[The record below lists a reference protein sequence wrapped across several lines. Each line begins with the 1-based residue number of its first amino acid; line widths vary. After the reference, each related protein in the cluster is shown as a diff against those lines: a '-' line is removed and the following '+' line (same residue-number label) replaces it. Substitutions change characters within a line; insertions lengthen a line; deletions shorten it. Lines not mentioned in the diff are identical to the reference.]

1 MDGIL
6 LVDKP
11 AEWTSMDV
19 CAHLRGVL
27 HERHIG
33 HTGTL
38 DPNATGLLVVLAGR
52 CTKLAKTLENDAKEY
67 LARFRPGLS
76 TDTQDIWGNVLE
88 RSDAR
93 PGAEEIEAV
102 LGRFRGEILQLPP
115 MYSAIKIRG
124 KKLYEIARRG
134 GEVEREPRPVS
145 ISRLELL
152 EQDEAG
158 DWGLAITCSKGTY
171 IRTLCAD
178 IGRALGC
185 GGCMSALRRV
195 ACGSFRLAQ
204 AHTLEE
210 IRQDP
215 AGCMLP
221 PERFTEG
228 GQPSH
233 GR

>member
-11 AEWTSMDV
+11 STWTSMDV

-27 HERHIG
+27 HEKHIG

-38 DPNATGLLVVLAGR
+38 DPNATGLLVVLTGKG
-52 CTKLAKTLENDAKEY
+52 TKAAKYAENDAKEY
-67 LARFRPGLS
+67 VARMRLGTV
-76 TDTQDIWGNVLE
+76 TDTQDIWGTVLKQSGE
-88 RSDAR
+88 TRTR
-93 PGAEEIEAV
+93 EEIEAV
-102 LGRFRGEILQLPP
+102 LPGFRGPIMQLPP

-134 GEVEREPRPVS
+134 GDVEREPRP
-145 ISRLELL
+145 ITIHRLDVTD
-152 EQDEAG
+152 QNEAG
-158 DWGLAITCSKGTY
+158 DWGLEIECSKGTY

-178 IGRALGC
+178 IGEALGC

-195 ACGSFRLAQ
+195 RAGRFHISQ

-210 IRQDP
+210 IRSDP
-215 AGCMLP
+215 EAYILP
-221 PERFTEG
+221 LELITQG
-228 GQPSH
+228 GQTT
-233 GR
+233 

>member
-27 HERHIG
+27 HEKHIG

-38 DPNATGLLVVLAGR
+38 DPNATGLLVVLAGKG
-52 CTKLAKTLENDAKEY
+52 TKAAKYAENDAKEY
-67 LARFRPGLS
+67 IARLRLGVA

-88 RSDAR
+88 QKDGERGR
-93 PGAEEIEAV
+93 EQIEAV
-102 LGRFRGEILQLPP
+102 LEQFRGPILQLPP

-134 GEVEREPRPVS
+134 GSVEREPRP
-145 ISRLELL
+145 ITIYRLAVTDR
-152 EQDEAG
+152 DEAG
-158 DWGLAITCSKGTY
+158 DWGLEIECSKGTY

-178 IGRALGC
+178 ISAALGC
-185 GGCMSALRRV
+185 GGCISALRRV
-195 ACGSFRLAQ
+195 RAGRFTVDQ

-210 IRQDP
+210 IRSD
-215 AGCMLP
+215 
-221 PERFTEG
+221 PERYILPLELITQG
-228 GQPSH
+228 GQT
-233 GR
+233 

>member
-38 DPNATGLLVVLAGR
+38 DPNATGLLVVLTGKG
-52 CTKLAKTLENDAKEY
+52 TKAAKYAENDAKEY
-67 LARFRPGLS
+67 IARMRLGTV
-76 TDTQDIWGNVLE
+76 TDTQDIWGTVLQTNDGV
-88 RSDAR
+88 RTK
-93 PGAEEIEAV
+93 EEIEAV
-102 LGRFRGEILQLPP
+102 LDAFRGPIMQLPP

-134 GEVEREPRPVS
+134 GDVQREPRP
-145 ISRLELL
+145 ITIHRLAVTD
-152 EQDEAG
+152 QDEAG
-158 DWGLAITCSKGTY
+158 DWGLEIECSKGTY

-178 IGRALGC
+178 IGAALGC

-195 ACGSFRLAQ
+195 RAGKFTIDQ

-210 IRQDP
+210 IRANP
-215 AGCMLP
+215 EGYILP
-221 PERFTEG
+221 LELIIPGEQG
-228 GQPSH
+228 
-233 GR
+233 

>member
-27 HERHIG
+27 HEKHIG

-38 DPNATGLLVVLAGR
+38 DPNATGLLVVLTGKG
-52 CTKLAKTLENDAKEY
+52 TKAAKYAENDTKEY
-67 LARFRPGLS
+67 MARIRLGMR
-76 TDTQDIWGNVLE
+76 TDTQDIWGTVLE
-88 RSDAR
+88 EKTISCGRA
-93 PGAEEIEAV
+93 EIEAA
-102 LGRFRGEILQLPP
+102 LSAFRGQIMQLPP

-134 GEVEREPRPVS
+134 GDVEREPRPVT
-145 ISRLELL
+145 IFELELTD
-152 EQDEAG
+152 QDETG
-158 DWGLAITCSKGTY
+158 DWGLRIECSKGTY

-178 IGRALGC
+178 IGDAIGC
-185 GGCMSALRRV
+185 GGCMSALRRTR
-195 ACGSFRLAQ
+195 AGDFSIDE

-210 IRQDP
+210 IR
-215 AGCMLP
+215 AN
-221 PERFTEG
+221 PERYILPLERITG
-228 GQPSH
+228 KANPNG
-233 GR
+233 

>member
-27 HERHIG
+27 HEKHIG

-38 DPNATGLLVVLAGR
+38 DPNATGLLVVLTGKG
-52 CTKLAKTLENDAKEY
+52 TKAAKYAENDTKEY
-67 LARFRPGLS
+67 IARLRLGTV
-76 TDTQDIWGNVLE
+76 TDTQDIWGTVLE
-88 RSDAR
+88 HNGQTRTR
-93 PGAEEIEAV
+93 EQLEAV
-102 LGRFRGEILQLPP
+102 LEAFRGPIMQLPP

-134 GEVEREPRPVS
+134 GDVPRDPRPVT
-145 ISRLELL
+145 IHRLTVTD
-152 EQDEAG
+152 QDEAG
-158 DWGLAITCSKGTY
+158 DWGLEIACSKGTY

-178 IGRALGC
+178 IGAALGC

-195 ACGSFRLAQ
+195 RAGRFTIEQ

-210 IRQDP
+210 IRSDP
-215 AGCMLP
+215 EKFILP
-221 PERFTEG
+221 LELIVPG
-228 GQPSH
+228 GEND
-233 GR
+233 G

>member
-27 HERHIG
+27 HEKHIG

-38 DPNATGLLVVLAGR
+38 DPNATGLLVVLVGKG
-52 CTKLAKTLENDAKEY
+52 TKAAKYAENDAKEY
-67 LARFRPGLS
+67 AARLRLGTV
-76 TDTQDIWGNVLE
+76 TDTQDIWGTVIKSEQVTLD
-88 RSDAR
+88 RQA
-93 PGAEEIEAV
+93 IEAA
-102 LGRFRGEILQLPP
+102 LEGFRGPIMQLPP

-134 GEVEREPRPVS
+134 GDVQREPRPVT
-145 ISRLELL
+145 IHRLALT

-158 DWGLAITCSKGTY
+158 DWGLEIECSKGTY

-178 IGRALGC
+178 IGQALGC

-195 ACGSFRLAQ
+195 RAGRFTIDQ

-210 IRQDP
+210 IRTDP
-215 AGCMLP
+215 EGYILP
-221 PERFTEG
+221 LELIMNI
-228 GQPSH
+228 
-233 GR
+233 

>member
-11 AEWTSMDV
+11 QEWTSMDV

-38 DPNATGLLVVLAGR
+38 DPNATGLLVVLTGKG
-52 CTKLAKTLENDAKEY
+52 TKAAKYAENDTKEY
-67 LARFRPGLS
+67 HARLRLGLR
-76 TDTQDIWGNVLE
+76 TDTQDIWGTVLE
-88 RSDAR
+88 QNGATRSR
-93 PGAEEIEAV
+93 EELEAV
-102 LGRFRGEILQLPP
+102 LDRFRGDILQLPP

-134 GEVEREPRPVS
+134 GDVEREPRP
-145 ISRLELL
+145 ITIFRLEVTDI
-152 EQDEAG
+152 DENG
-158 DWGLAITCSKGTY
+158 DWGLVIECSKGTY

-178 IGRALGC
+178 IGDALGC
-185 GGCMSALRRV
+185 SGCMSALRRV
-195 ACGSFRLAQ
+195 RAGSFTIDE

-210 IRQDP
+210 IRANP
-215 AGCMLP
+215 EGYILP
-221 PERFTEG
+221 LSRITGKALE
-228 GQPSH
+228 H
-233 GR
+233 G

>member
-11 AEWTSMDV
+11 MEWTSMDV

-27 HERHIG
+27 HEKHIG

-38 DPNATGLLVVLAGR
+38 DPNATGLLVVLTGKG
-52 CTKLAKTLENDAKEY
+52 TKAAKYAENDVKEY
-67 LARFRPGLS
+67 AARMRLGTV
-76 TDTQDIWGNVLE
+76 TDTQDIWGTVLQANGQTRTRE
-88 RSDAR
+88 Q
-93 PGAEEIEAV
+93 IEAV
-102 LGRFRGEILQLPP
+102 LDGFRGPIMQLPP

-134 GEVEREPRPVS
+134 GDVERQPRPVT
-145 ISRLELL
+145 IHRLTLM
-152 EQDEAG
+152 EQDETG
-158 DWGLAITCSKGTY
+158 DWGLQIECSKGTY

-178 IGRALGC
+178 IGQALGC

-195 ACGSFRLAQ
+195 RAGRFTIDQ
-204 AHTLEE
+204 AHTLEQ

-215 AGCMLP
+215 QAYILP
-221 PERFTEG
+221 LELINQG
-228 GQPSH
+228 GQT
-233 GR
+233 

>member
-1 MDGIL
+1 MDGIV

-38 DPNATGLLVVLAGR
+38 DPNATGLLVVLTGKG
-52 CTKLAKTLENDAKEY
+52 TKAAKYAENDTKEY
-67 LARFRPGLS
+67 VARLRLGTA
-76 TDTQDIWGNVLE
+76 TDTQDIWGNVLAHSAADPS
-88 RSDAR
+88 R
-93 PGAEEIEAV
+93 EEIEAV
-102 LGRFRGEILQLPP
+102 LERFRGPILQLPP

-134 GEVEREPRPVS
+134 GDVERQPRP
-145 ISRLELL
+145 ITIFRLTLT

-158 DWGLAITCSKGTY
+158 DWGLEIECSKGTY

-178 IGRALGC
+178 IGEALGC

-195 ACGSFRLAQ
+195 RAGRFTIGQ
-204 AHTLEE
+204 AHTLEQ
-210 IRQDP
+210 IRSDP
-215 AGCMLP
+215 EGCMLP
-221 PERFTEG
+221 LELITQG
-228 GQPSH
+228 GQTV
-233 GR
+233 

>member
-38 DPNATGLLVVLAGR
+38 DPNATGLLVVLTGKG
-52 CTKLAKTLENDAKEY
+52 TKAAKYAENDTKEY
-67 LARFRPGLS
+67 IARLRLGVR
-76 TDTQDIWGNVLE
+76 TDTQDIWGTVLASGDVSLDRE
-88 RSDAR
+88 T
-93 PGAEEIEAV
+93 IESV
-102 LGRFRGEILQLPP
+102 LPRFRGDILQLPP

-134 GEVEREPRPVS
+134 GDVEREPRP
-145 ISRLELL
+145 ITIHRLELL
-152 EQDEAG
+152 DLDENG
-158 DWGLAITCSKGTY
+158 DWGLRVECSKGTY

-178 IGRALGC
+178 IGDALGC

-195 ACGSFRLAQ
+195 RAGSFTIDE

-210 IRQDP
+210 IRANP
-215 AGCMLP
+215 EGYILP
-221 PERFTEG
+221 LERITG
-228 GQPSH
+228 KADVH
-233 GR
+233 G

>member
-38 DPNATGLLVVLAGR
+38 DPNATGLLVVLTGKG
-52 CTKLAKTLENDAKEY
+52 TKAAKYAENDAKEY
-67 LARFRPGLS
+67 VARFRAGVR
-76 TDTQDIWGNVLE
+76 TDTQDIWGTVLE
-88 RSDAR
+88 RRQAE
-93 PGAEEIEAV
+93 PAAEEMEAA
-102 LGRFRGEILQLPP
+102 LARFRGDIMQLPP

-134 GEVEREPRPVS
+134 GDVQREPRPVT
-145 ISRLELL
+145 IFRLELL
-152 EQDEAG
+152 DRDETG
-158 DWGLAITCSKGTY
+158 DWGLRVECSKGTY

-178 IGRALGC
+178 IGDALGC

-195 ACGSFRLAQ
+195 RCGDFSISE
-204 AHTLEE
+204 AHTLED
-210 IRQDP
+210 IRSDP
-215 AGCMLP
+215 EGFILP
-221 PERFTEG
+221 LERITG
-228 GQPSH
+228 KVLTDDDK
-233 GR
+233 

>member
-11 AEWTSMDV
+11 MEWTSMDV

-38 DPNATGLLVVLAGR
+38 DPNATGLLVVLTGKG
-52 CTKLAKTLENDAKEY
+52 TKAAKYAENDAKEY
-67 LARFRPGLS
+67 AARMRLGVR
-76 TDTQDIWGNVLE
+76 TDTQDIWGTVLE
-88 RSDAR
+88 ENGGERTL
-93 PGAEEIEAV
+93 EQIEAV
-102 LGRFRGEILQLPP
+102 LDRFRGPIMQLPP

-134 GEVEREPRPVS
+134 GEVQREPRP
-145 ISRLELL
+145 ITIHRLAVTDR
-152 EQDEAG
+152 DEAG
-158 DWGLAITCSKGTY
+158 DWGLEIECSKGTY

-178 IGRALGC
+178 IGDALGC

-195 ACGSFRLAQ
+195 RAGRFTVDQ

-210 IRQDP
+210 IRSDP
-215 AGCMLP
+215 EKYILPLDLILPGGEAG
-221 PERFTEG
+221 G
-228 GQPSH
+228 
-233 GR
+233 

>member
-11 AEWTSMDV
+11 SEWTSMDV

-38 DPNATGLLVVLAGR
+38 DPNATGLLVVLTGKG
-52 CTKLAKTLENDAKEY
+52 TKAAKYAENDTKEY
-67 LARFRPGLS
+67 MARLRLGMR
-76 TDTQDIWGNVLE
+76 TDTQDIWGTVLE
-88 RSDAR
+88 RNGQTR
-93 PGAEEIEAV
+93 TREEIEAV
-102 LGRFRGEILQLPP
+102 LSDFRGDILQLPP

-134 GEVEREPRPVS
+134 GDVEREPRP
-145 ISRLELL
+145 ITIFRLELQ
-152 EQDEAG
+152 EPDEKG
-158 DWGLAITCSKGTY
+158 DWGLRIECSKGTY

-178 IGRALGC
+178 IGEALGC

-195 ACGSFRLAQ
+195 RCGKYTLEE

-210 IRQDP
+210 IRENP
-215 AGCMLP
+215 EGYILP
-221 PERFTEG
+221 LERITGKES
-228 GQPSH
+228 SH
-233 GR
+233 G

>member
-38 DPNATGLLVVLAGR
+38 DPNATGLLVVLVGKG
-52 CTKLAKTLENDAKEY
+52 TKAAKYAENDSKEY
-67 LARFRPGLS
+67 AARLRLGTV
-76 TDTQDIWGNVLE
+76 TDTQDIWGTFLKSEQVTLD
-88 RSDAR
+88 RQT
-93 PGAEEIEAV
+93 IEAA
-102 LGRFRGEILQLPP
+102 LEAFRGPIMQVPP
-115 MYSAIKIRG
+115 MYSAIKLRG

-134 GEVEREPRPVS
+134 GDVEREPRPVT
-145 ISRLELL
+145 IHRLALTD
-152 EQDEAG
+152 QDQTG
-158 DWGLAITCSKGTY
+158 DWGLEVACSKGTY

-178 IGRALGC
+178 IGAALGC

-195 ACGSFRLAQ
+195 RAGRFTIDQ

-210 IRQDP
+210 IRADP
-215 AGCMLP
+215 EGYILP
-221 PERFTEG
+221 LELITQGGEG
-228 GQPSH
+228 
-233 GR
+233 

>member
-11 AEWTSMDV
+11 SEWTSMDV

-38 DPNATGLLVVLAGR
+38 DPNATGLLVVLTGKG
-52 CTKLAKTLENDAKEY
+52 TKAAKYAENDTKEY
-67 LARFRPGLS
+67 VARMRLGTV
-76 TDTQDIWGNVLE
+76 TDTQDIWGTVLE
-88 RSDAR
+88 TNDGTRTKED
-93 PGAEEIEAV
+93 IEAV
-102 LGRFRGEILQLPP
+102 LDAFRGPIMQLPP

-134 GEVEREPRPVS
+134 GDVQREPRP
-145 ISRLELL
+145 ITIHRLAVTDR
-152 EQDEAG
+152 DEAG
-158 DWGLAITCSKGTY
+158 DWGLEIECSKGTY

-178 IGRALGC
+178 IGAALGC

-195 ACGSFRLAQ
+195 RAGKFHSSQ
-204 AHTLEE
+204 AHPLEE
-210 IRQDP
+210 IRANPEGYILPLELIVPKEQD
-215 AGCMLP
+215 
-221 PERFTEG
+221 
-228 GQPSH
+228 
-233 GR
+233 

>member
-1 MDGIL
+1 MDGLL

-11 AEWTSMDV
+11 SDWTSMDV

-38 DPNATGLLVVLAGR
+38 DPNATGLLVVLTGKG
-52 CTKLAKTLENDAKEY
+52 TKAAKYAENDTKEY
-67 LARFRPGLS
+67 IARLRTGLR
-76 TDTQDIWGNVLE
+76 TDTQDIWGNVLDESGPVTE
-88 RSDAR
+88 RER
-93 PGAEEIEAV
+93 IETV
-102 LGRFRGEILQLPP
+102 LDRFRGDILQLPP

-134 GEVEREPRPVS
+134 GDVEREPRP
-145 ISRLELL
+145 ITIHRLELT
-152 EQDEAG
+152 EPDENG
-158 DWGLAITCSKGTY
+158 DWGLIVVCSKGTY

-178 IGRALGC
+178 IGDALGT

-195 ACGSFRLAQ
+195 RCGDFTIEE

-210 IRQDP
+210 IRSAPD
-215 AGCMLP
+215 AYILP
-221 PERFTEG
+221 VERITGKVRE
-228 GQPSH
+228 H
-233 GR
+233 G